1 MTGLL
6 IGGADGMRQQFA
18 DIVRGWMLVETIP
31 ALADAIG
38 RACEF
43 ALGHRPLNELEYATL
58 QAMLETYDIA
68 VDHWPA
74 LDIEEAALLATR
86 PFAVE
91 QTCEVCG
98 CTDSRACMT
107 DQGPCFWVAPGLCSA
122 CAGKMLAGEA
132 MPLGPLI
139 ENPGSVG

>member
-1 MTGLL
+1 MTALL
-6 IGGADGMRQQFA
+6 IGGANGMRQEFA

-31 ALADAIG
+31 ALADTIG

-43 ALGHRPLNELEYATL
+43 AIFHRPLQELEYATL

-74 LDIEEAALLATR
+74 LDIEDAAQLAMR
-86 PFAVE
+86 PFAAE

-107 DQGPCFWVAPGLCSA
+107 DQGPCFWVKPGLCSA
-122 CAGKMLAGEA
+122 CVEKQFVAEMLALQEA
-132 MPLGPLI
+132 HRHA
-139 ENPGSVG
+139 